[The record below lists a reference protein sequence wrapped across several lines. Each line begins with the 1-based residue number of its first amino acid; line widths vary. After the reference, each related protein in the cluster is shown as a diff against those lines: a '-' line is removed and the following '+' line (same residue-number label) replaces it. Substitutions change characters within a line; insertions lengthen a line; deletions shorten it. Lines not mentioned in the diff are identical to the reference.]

1 MENIFTFELPQGS
14 EVRLSIFRKDDNT
27 ISIKAEGPS
36 PVKSQMDLVVGPS
49 PVKLSRGNSVALAVD
64 KNMELLATK
73 EDAKVMY
80 KGSNNQDADKE
91 SKKLVEVHQYD
102 DEDEDIEYEFSQ
114 KESYRYDMMLD
125 SSWGSTV
132 QKSLED
138 GK

>member
-14 EVRLSIFRKDDNT
+14 EVRLSIFRKDDNR

-36 PVKSQMDLVVGPS
+36 PVKSQTDLVVGPS
-49 PVKLSRGNSVALAVD
+49 PVKLSRNNSVAFAVD
-64 KNMELLATK
+64 KNMERLATK
-73 EDAKVMY
+73 EDAVMF